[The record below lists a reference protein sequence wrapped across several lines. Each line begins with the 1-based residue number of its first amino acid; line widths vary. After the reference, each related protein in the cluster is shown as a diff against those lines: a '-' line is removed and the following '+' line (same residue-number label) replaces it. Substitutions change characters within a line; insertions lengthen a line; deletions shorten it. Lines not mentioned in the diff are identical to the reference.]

1 MHHVKWPWNM
11 RVHLLDSSYHRQSL
25 WDNTM
30 QHGWQATWIIFGHK
44 WWLFMQFINTL
55 PNSLENALPCKRIAQ
70 IYLTRF
76 APAWAQNI
84 ESMCHNQHPRQPEQV
99 FKLSNQDTYCSNCS
113 RAVIYLFLAQIR
125 FLLYIFLGGKVE
137 LKYRG
142 LKWKSRVI
150 QGMSWKFC

>member
-30 QHGWQATWIIFGHK
+30 QHGWQATWIIFGYK

-84 ESMCHNQHPRQPEQV
+84 ERIHVPQPTSTTTWTRVQIEQSGHIL
-99 FKLSNQDTYCSNCS
+99 FKLFTCCDLSLLS
-113 RAVIYLFLAQIR
+113 QIR
-125 FLLYIFLGGKVE
+125 FLLYFFFWRKGWIE
-137 LKYRG
+137 
-142 LKWKSRVI
+142 I
-150 QGMSWKFC
+150 